1 MSRICLPMKMIT
13 LGLAIVG
20 VLCSPLYAEF
30 GYKDVYQYDE
40 KTEKWVLLEPV
51 GESNDTA
58 YMIADYSGTGAE
70 GNSGS
75 WFSVKSTLSIV
86 PAPMHTKE
94 VRAFGI
100 FGEPDSIV
108 HSNGPLTIT
117 VTPLTD
123 NVGIEQNEHGE
134 DWFVLPGTRNYAEWQ
149 FVYTVTNLGKGAM
162 KDITVEE
169 NFSAEIEVLGSD
181 GSWSASATQ
190 GNVLIYRPNDKQFRF
205 LWDGFSLGPG
215 DWASLTIDVKLGKN
229 PAGKQHYGDCNEIYS
244 LNSGGVLKFKQ
255 NGKQQSYD
263 GDSFKVWVP
272 CTPPPS
278 FSISL
283 SATGT
288 EWYIRKPGDYYT
300 KMLEG
305 TVSANG
311 NAAIA
316 ITFSNFDDLRPI
328 GSSQAIP
335 VFYALEKDEEPG
347 EQNWITPQ
355 CLNENASLELR
366 VSANS
371 TSSWGMWQRVIL
383 GTQSPGMY
391 SNVGVI
397 TFTLV
402 NSQPAYVGN

>member
-1 MSRICLPMKMIT
+1 MYRVWLPTKVII

-20 VLCSPLYAEF
+20 AICSPLYAEF
-30 GYKDVYQYDE
+30 GYKDVYQYDK
-40 KTEKWVLLEPV
+40 KTEKWDLLEPADDT
-51 GESNDTA
+51 NDTA
-58 YMIADYSGTGAE
+58 YMIVDYPAAGVE
-70 GNSGS
+70 GNSNS
-75 WFSVKSTLSIV
+75 SFSVKSTLNILPS
-86 PAPMHTKE
+86 PMGTKGA
-94 VRAFGI
+94 RSFGI
-100 FGEPDSIV
+100 FGEPESII
-108 HSNGPLTIT
+108 HSSGPLTIT
-117 VTPLTD
+117 VKPLTD
-123 NVGIEQNEHGE
+123 NIGIDQNDDGE

-149 FVYTVTNLGKGAM
+149 FVYTVTNVGKVDM
-162 KDITVEE
+162 NDITVEE
-169 NFSAEIEVLGSD
+169 NFSAEIEVKGSED
-181 GSWSASATQ
+181 AWDVIATR
-190 GNVLIYRPNDKQFRF
+190 GKVLIYRQNEKQFRF
-205 LWDGFSLGPG
+205 LWDGFSLKP
-215 DWASLTIDVKLGKN
+215 DESASLTIDVKLGKN
-229 PAGKQHYGDCNEIYS
+229 SAGKQHYGECNRVYE
-244 LNSGGVLKFKQ
+244 LNSGGVLKLKL
-255 NGKQQSYD
+255 NGKQKSYD
-263 GDSFKVWVP
+263 GKFFEVWVP
-272 CTPPPS
+272 CTPPS
-278 FSISL
+278 FCISL

-335 VFYALEKDEEPG
+335 VFYALEKDEESG

>member
-1 MSRICLPMKMIT
+1 MYRVCLPVKVII
-13 LGLAIVG
+13 LGLAILAVSCG
-20 VLCSPLYAEF
+20 PLFAEF
-30 GYKDVYQYDE
+30 GYKDVYHYDE
-40 KTEKWVLLEPV
+40 NTEKWVLLEPV
-51 GESNDTA
+51 DESNDTA
-58 YMIADYSGTGAE
+58 YMIVDYAGVGAE

-75 WFSVKSTLSIV
+75 SFSVKSTASIM
-86 PAPMHTKE
+86 PAPMSTKG
-94 VRAFGI
+94 VQTFGI

-117 VTPLTD
+117 VKPLKG
-123 NVGIEQNEHGE
+123 NVGIGQNDDGQ
-134 DWFVLPGTRNYAEWQ
+134 DWFVLPGIRNYAEWQ
-149 FVYTVTNLGKGAM
+149 FVYKVTNLGKGAM

-190 GNVLIYRPNDKQFRF
+190 GNVLIYRQNEKQFRF

-215 DWASLTIDVKLGKN
+215 DSASLTIDVKLGKN
-229 PAGKQHYGDCNEIYS
+229 SAGKQHYGDCNEIYS

-263 GDSFKVWVP
+263 GDPFKVWVP

-278 FSISL
+278 FCISL

-305 TVSANG
+305 TVGANG
-311 NAAIA
+311 NASIA
-316 ITFSNFDDLRPI
+316 ITFSNFENLEPI
-328 GSSQAIP
+328 GSSQVIP
-335 VFYALEKDEEPG
+335 VFYALRDEEPG
-347 EQNWITPQ
+347 EHDWMTPQ

-366 VSANS
+366 VSADS

-383 GTQSPGMY
+383 DTQSPGMY